1 MEYIFFGKIVNSHG
15 IKGEL
20 RIKSNFQMKD
30 KIFKKGFNLYIG
42 EGHVKET
49 INSYRVHK
57 DFDMVTFVGYDNINQ
72 VLNYLKMN
80 VYVKKEDIKLNDN
93 EYILEEL
100 IDYDVIENGEKLG
113 KVKYIVYNGSNI
125 LLAIEGAKNFYI
137 PNNPNF
143 IKKVNEKD
151 KNIEVENAKGLIL
164 WE

>member
-1 MEYIFFGKIVNSHG
+1 MEYILIGKIVNTHG

-49 INSYRVHK
+49 INSYRAHK

-80 VYVKKEDIKLNDN
+80 VYVKKEDIKLDDN

-164 WE
+164 